1 MRDDILVKVDN
12 VSKRFCKNLKRS
24 LWFGLQDMA
33 GELTG
38 RRNGSRSDPKLTSKD
53 VGLRR
58 DEFWALKDISFEV
71 KRGECLGLVGRNG
84 AGKTT
89 LLRMLNGLIKPD
101 TGRIEMRGRVGGLIA
116 LGAGFNPVL
125 TGRENIFINASV
137 LGFNKQV
144 TSAKID
150 EIIEFSGIADF
161 IDTPVQNYSSGMQVR
176 LGFAVAAVLASPD
189 IMLLDEVLA
198 VGDAAFHVQ
207 CTNTVRKLISNGT
220 AVILVSHNM
229 HELLRYCNNG
239 LYLRNSEV
247 RAAGSVHSV
256 IDRYLTDSDVRF
268 ESSHDIGYVPG
279 VPGFVM
285 GTPVLIDDWGN
296 QVKELKC
303 NESARLR
310 LHVNN
315 KTNIRRIRV
324 ELAIND
330 PAGLLIQNTSEVMF
344 MPEGIDDYDLVIGL
358 EKLPVTATKI
368 VIGISIWS
376 DDQAVLM
383 GWARENR
390 YEVTGIV
397 SPGKL
402 IVPITYALEATNR
415 KNSSEVVGGA
425 HFADLA

>member
-1 MRDDILVKVDN
+1 
-12 VSKRFCKNLKRS
+12 
-24 LWFGLQDMA
+24 
-33 GELTG
+33 
-38 RRNGSRSDPKLTSKD
+38 
-53 VGLRR
+53 
-58 DEFWALKDISFEV
+58 
-71 KRGECLGLVGRNG
+71 
-84 AGKTT
+84 
-89 LLRMLNGLIKPD
+89 
-101 TGRIEMRGRVGGLIA
+101 
-116 LGAGFNPVL
+116 
-125 TGRENIFINASV
+125 
-137 LGFNKQV
+137 
-144 TSAKID
+144 
-150 EIIEFSGIADF
+150 
-161 IDTPVQNYSSGMQVR
+161 
-176 LGFAVAAVLASPD
+176 
-189 IMLLDEVLA
+189 
-198 VGDAAFHVQ
+198 
-207 CTNTVRKLISNGT
+207 
-220 AVILVSHNM
+220 
-229 HELLRYCNNG
+229 
-239 LYLRNSEV
+239 
-247 RAAGSVHSV
+247 
-256 IDRYLTDSDVRF
+256 
-268 ESSHDIGYVPG
+268 
-279 VPGFVM
+279 
-285 GTPVLIDDWGN
+285 
-296 QVKELKC
+296 
-303 NESARLR
+303 